1 MKKYLPLLANI
12 ASQVLFGFAYLFM
25 KMGMAVVNQ
34 NTVKFLS
41 FRFGLG
47 FLAMTLLL
55 AAGFQ
60 KVKYKG
66 RPVHLILLCGMF
78 NPLVSQV
85 LETTSTTYAP
95 ASQISLYAS
104 AMPAL
109 MLIFAA
115 LINHEYPTKAQVAFV
130 FVTMFGMVITNFSD
144 KSAVGLTTIG
154 LVLIAASNIVIAL
167 GRIMVRRASKVFT
180 SFEIVYL
187 TTAIGAVAFTAY
199 SMGTHLASAPF
210 AEYFTGLWRPAFVI
224 AVLYMGIGSC
234 VGAFLLMTYAS
245 AHLPVA
251 VFASTCTLSTVV
263 GIVSGVVILGETFQT
278 ADIVGTVIMLAGIVG
293 ISLCYEAEPA

>member
-1 MKKYLPLLANI
+1 MKKYLPLFANI
-12 ASQVLFGFAYLFM
+12 LSQLLFGFAYLFM
-25 KMGMAVVNQ
+25 KMGMAVVEQ

-47 FLAMTLLL
+47 FLVMTLIL

-60 KVKYKG
+60 KVRYKG
-66 RPVHLILLCGMF
+66 RPVHLILICGLF
-78 NPLVSQV
+78 NPLISQV

-95 ASQISLYAS
+95 ASQIALYAS

-115 LINHEYPTKAQVAFV
+115 LINREYPTRSQIV
-130 FVTMFGMVITNFSD
+130 FVLVTMAGVLVTNLSD
-144 KSAVGLTTIG
+144 KSETGLTALG
-154 LVLIAASNIVIAL
+154 LFLIIASNLVIAL

-180 SFEIVYL
+180 SFEIVYI
-187 TTAIGAVAFTAY
+187 TTAIGAAAFTLI
-199 SMGTHLASAPF
+199 SVGSHIVSAPF
-210 AEYFTGLWRPAFVI
+210 SEYFSGLFCPQFLI
-224 AVLYMGIGSC
+224 AVFYMGIGSC

-263 GIVSGVVILGETFQT
+263 AIVSGVVLLKETFQP
-278 ADIVGTVIMLAGIVG
+278 ADILGTVIILIGIIG
-293 ISLCYEAEPA
+293 ISLSYETEN

>member
-1 MKKYLPLLANI
+1 MKKYLPLFANVL
-12 ASQVLFGFAYLFM
+12 SQLLFGFAYLFM
-25 KMGMAVVNQ
+25 KMGMAVVDQ

-47 FLAMTLLL
+47 FLVMTLIL

-60 KVKYKG
+60 KVRYKG
-66 RPVHLILLCGMF
+66 RPVRLILICGLF
-78 NPLVSQV
+78 NPLISQV

-95 ASQISLYAS
+95 ASQIALYAS

-115 LINHEYPTKAQVAFV
+115 LINHEYPSRRQTVFV
-130 FVTMFGMVITNFSD
+130 FVTMAGVLVTNLSD
-144 KSAVGLTTIG
+144 KSETGLTALG
-154 LVLIAASNIVIAL
+154 LFLIIAANLVIAL

-180 SFEIVYL
+180 SFEIVYI
-187 TTAIGAVAFTAY
+187 TTAIGAVAFTLT
-199 SMGTHLASAPF
+199 SMGSHVLSAPF
-210 AEYFTGLWRPAFVI
+210 SDYFSGLLCPQFLI
-224 AVLYMGIGSC
+224 AVFYMGIGSC

-251 VFASTCTLSTVV
+251 VFASTCTLGTVV
-263 GIVSGVVILGETFQT
+263 GIVSGVVLLKETFRPT
-278 ADIVGTVIMLAGIVG
+278 DILGTVIILIGIIG
-293 ISLCYEAEPA
+293 ISLSYETEG

>member
-1 MKKYLPLLANI
+1 MKKYLPLFANVL
-12 ASQVLFGFAYLFM
+12 SQLLFGFAYLFM
-25 KMGMAVVNQ
+25 KMGMAVVDQ

-47 FLAMTLLL
+47 FLVMTLIL

-60 KVKYKG
+60 KVRYKG
-66 RPVHLILLCGMF
+66 RPVRLILICGLF
-78 NPLVSQV
+78 NPLISQV

-95 ASQISLYAS
+95 ASQIALYVS

-115 LINHEYPTKAQVAFV
+115 LINHEYPSRRQTVFV
-130 FVTMFGMVITNFSD
+130 FVTMAGVLVTNLSD
-144 KSAVGLTTIG
+144 KSETGLTALG
-154 LVLIAASNIVIAL
+154 LFLIIASNLVIAL

-180 SFEIVYL
+180 SFEIVYI
-187 TTAIGAVAFTAY
+187 TTAIGAVAFTLI
-199 SMGTHLASAPF
+199 SMGSHVLSAPF
-210 AEYFTGLWRPAFVI
+210 SDYFSGLLCPRFLI
-224 AVLYMGIGSC
+224 AVFYMGIGSC

-251 VFASTCTLSTVV
+251 VFASTCTLGTVV
-263 GIVSGVVILGETFQT
+263 GIVSGVVLLKETFRP
-278 ADIVGTVIMLAGIVG
+278 ADILGTVIILIGIIG
-293 ISLCYEAEPA
+293 ISLSYETEG